1 MEQKADELADLPALQ
16 AEVQRRVGR
25 NVINFQKLEALLK
38 SILTHGELNAPL
50 GGLTETFRRKQKAL
64 SKATLGALAAGYLE
78 TASRRQPPVQH
89 PDLLGDFSF
98 TSRLDAESPALVRH
112 KDVLALL
119 VEQRNRLIHQLLP
132 ARDNASRASCVRLL
146 EELDAQHALL
156 SEEFGSIRNIHDA
169 VMAARAEALS
179 LLREELDKIS
189 ADRDQPRRDERK
201 PDDR

>member
-1 MEQKADELADLPALQ
+1 
-16 AEVQRRVGR
+16 
-25 NVINFQKLEALLK
+25 
-38 SILTHGELNAPL
+38 
-50 GGLTETFRRKQKAL
+50 
-64 SKATLGALAAGYLE
+64 
-78 TASRRQPPVQH
+78 
-89 PDLLGDFSF
+89 
-98 TSRLDAESPALVRH
+98 
-112 KDVLALL
+112 VLALL